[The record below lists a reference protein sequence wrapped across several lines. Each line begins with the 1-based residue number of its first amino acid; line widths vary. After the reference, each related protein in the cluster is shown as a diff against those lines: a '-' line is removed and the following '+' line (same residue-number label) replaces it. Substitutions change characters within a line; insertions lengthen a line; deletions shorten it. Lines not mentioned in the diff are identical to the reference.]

1 MGAIVDFVKPILFA
15 LLNSRQMKEFVIELL
30 ERYSKQT
37 DNDIDDVLVQL
48 VKERLLKEAPAE
60 EAPAEEA

>member
-1 MGAIVDFVKPILFA
+1 MGAIVDFLKPLLFA
-15 LLNSRQMKEFVIELL
+15 LLNSREMKEFVIELL

-48 VKERLLKEAPAE
+48 VKGKLLKEPTAE
-60 EAPAEEA
+60 A

>member
-1 MGAIVDFVKPILFA
+1 MGAIVDFLKPLLFA
-15 LLNSRQMKEFVIELL
+15 LLNSKEMKEFVIELL

-48 VKERLLKEAPAE
+48 VKAKLLKAE
-60 EAPAEEA
+60 G

>member
-1 MGAIVDFVKPILFA
+1 MGAIVDFLKPLLFA
-15 LLNSRQMKEFVIELL
+15 LLNSKEMKEFVIELL

-48 VKERLLKEAPAE
+48 VKSKLLKAEA
-60 EAPAEEA
+60 

>member
-1 MGAIVDFVKPILFA
+1 MGAIVDFLKPILFA
-15 LLNSRQMKEFVIELL
+15 LLNSREMKEFVIELL

-48 VKERLLKEAPAE
+48 VKSKLLKGPAAEA
-60 EAPAEEA
+60 